1 MKTFVMGDIHGAYK
15 ALKQCLE
22 RASFN
27 YEEDELIQLGDVA
40 DGQDEVYQCVEE
52 LLKVKKLIAIK
63 GNHDEWLNEFIQTAY
78 HPDRWIQGGVATAI
92 SYLRPMG
99 KEHLVLQSAQG
110 YKTALNPGDI
120 PETHQLFFRQQH
132 LYYIDDLNNCFVHAG
147 FDMSRPF
154 KGQRPQEYYWNRN
167 LWTSAV
173 SFEADKSG
181 QKTKPVF
188 QMATEFK
195 EIFLGHTTTAFWKT
209 NHPMHAANLW
219 NLDTGG
225 GSEGRLTIMNLHT
238 KQYWQSDL
246 LRELYPD
253 GKVMNWRKTQPSV
266 NPELDKSIESGD
278 IDAVRNVYKKIRISS
293 KP

>member
-1 MKTFVMGDIHGAYK
+1 
-15 ALKQCLE
+15 
-22 RASFN
+22 
-27 YEEDELIQLGDVA
+27 
-40 DGQDEVYQCVEE
+40 
-52 LLKVKKLIAIK
+52 
-63 GNHDEWLNEFIQTAY
+63 
-78 HPDRWIQGGVATAI
+78 
-92 SYLRPMG
+92 MG